1 MKEKTSSA
9 AAFLLL
15 IVIVASPLAGQESA
29 IEDAVFEAALRQIP
43 QLLHALH
50 PAPGDGVA
58 VARQT
63 IGGAPLGFRSFT
75 EDFFGSVIAEELLAS
90 YSRSELPKIER
101 QTAGGFP
108 VLPLDEIQLGA
119 EEYDWERLRQAY
131 PDLRWIVRVSPPAVD
146 RLGSYGVVRYE
157 LLGRHGRHYAS
168 FVKFE
173 RQDDGSWS
181 AALQRLGAL
190 WD

>member
-1 MKEKTSSA
+1 MKEKNRSH
-9 AAFLLL
+9 AAFLLS
-15 IVIVASPLAGQESA
+15 IVVAASPVVARASA
-29 IEDAVFEAALRQIP
+29 VDDAVFEAALRQIP
-43 QLLHALH
+43 QLLHAAH
-50 PAPGDGVA
+50 PTPTQGVA
-58 VARQT
+58 VAEQT

-90 YSRSELPKIER
+90 YSRSELPKIDR
-101 QTAGGFP
+101 QTAGGFA
-108 VLPLDEIQLGA
+108 VLPLEEFQIGA

-131 PDLRWIVRVSPPAVD
+131 PHVRWVVRVSPPALD
-146 RLGSYGVVRYE
+146 RLGSYAVVRYE
-157 LLGRHGRHYAS
+157 VLGPHGRHYAS

-173 RQDDGSWS
+173 RQNDASWS